1 MFSFTVV
8 YCYHGNKFNKN
19 YQKTYPVELES
30 LHLTK
35 VQNPEEQEIPTKSVK
50 YV

>member
-1 MFSFTVV
+1 MVT
-8 YCYHGNKFNKN
+8 NLTKN
-19 YQKTYPVELES
+19 YQKTYPVEES